1 MINCY
6 CYRSMLEQTG
16 DISIWNTSDNGSDEN
31 FQNHMNP
38 DEEFVFVMRSGE
50 HGRGNNVSGLSL
62 RIYKKSDFIYELQN
76 PGYNTIQS
84 KLEDETT
91 MIIDDSEGHYLW
103 LNGRPRNFNASNPQG
118 VADHGFEYKHVIWD
132 YRCIT
137 DEEVEDYLVFSFG
150 EALGPE
156 PEPEPE
162 VPYFNDITVK
172 EESVNYTSRTYYN
185 LTRPVWNGE
194 YIPDGIT
201 IIIQAQAETQ
211 SDANYL
217 FSLYGN
223 HGNSLVIMK
232 FMVCRAVNSVPLSPQ
247 LIMNTG
253 LEHGEK
259 DHFDLDVWGTWSDTY
274 ADAGDLWQIDQVGV
288 KYQWV
293 YKASGDTQSFTRYS
307 INENGGLKI
316 ESVSYPLEPIEN
328 SLGYG
333 PGQNA
338 AQMEKYRIW
347 INGPTTSS
355 SSYQADYTYHLL
367 KINMAGTSDS
377 ELRAM
382 AVEYL
387 ELEPEPEPVSYTHL
401 TLPTKA

>member
-1 MINCY
+1 
-6 CYRSMLEQTG
+6 MLEQPG
-16 DISIWNTSDNGSDEN
+16 DISMWTTSDNGSDEN
-31 FQNHMNP
+31 FQNHMNQ

-103 LNGRPRNFNASNPQG
+103 LNGRPRNFTTSNPQG
-118 VADHGFEYKHVIWD
+118 VVDHGFEYKHVLWD

-259 DHFDLDVWGTWSDTY
+259 HH
-274 ADAGDLWQIDQVGV
+274 ID
-288 KYQWV
+288 
-293 YKASGDTQSFTRYS
+293 S
-307 INENGGLKI
+307 
-316 ESVSYPLEPIEN
+316 
-328 SLGYG
+328 
-333 PGQNA
+333 
-338 AQMEKYRIW
+338 
-347 INGPTTSS
+347 
-355 SSYQADYTYHLL
+355 
-367 KINMAGTSDS
+367 
-377 ELRAM
+377 
-382 AVEYL
+382 
-387 ELEPEPEPVSYTHL
+387 VSYTHL
-401 TLPTKA
+401 RAHETLR